1 MKIAIKLLFATVSIV
16 LITACG
22 GGSSGGSAT
31 VVTGPVASANAFNLK
46 SGYSRLVSAGY
57 TKTFNITGTCIGTF
71 TITAGPATTSTTFE
85 GASAL
90 SGAEVASFSFVNC
103 TPSTD
108 SSTITRY
115 YDSNYIPKGSATV
128 GGDYTVYTSTPSISS
143 TARVGDVTI
152 IGTRNRYTSS
162 TKTTSTGRTD
172 ETLVLE
178 ADTATTAI
186 ANVISKNYNASG
198 TLTMTEQDRYR
209 VSADGSLTP
218 IALDAQYANGSTTHL
233 IGN

>member
-1 MKIAIKLLFATVSIV
+1 MSTLSKTKYFIAASFAMLL
-16 LITACG
+16 TACG
-22 GGSSGGSAT
+22 GGGGGTIAP
-31 VVTGPVASANAFNLK
+31 TGPVASTNTFNMQ

-57 TKTFNITGTCIGTF
+57 TKTFNLTGTCTGTF

-90 SGAEVASFSFVNC
+90 SGAEVASFSFVGC
-103 TPSTD
+103 TPSTG
-108 SSTITRY
+108 STTTTRY
-115 YDSNYIPKGSATV
+115 FDSNYIPKGNATV
-128 GGDYTVYTSTPSISS
+128 GGDYAVYTSTPYISS

-162 TKTTSTGRTD
+162 AKTTSTGRTD

-186 ANVISKNYNASG
+186 ANIISKTYNASG
-198 TLTMTEQDRYR
+198 TLTVTEQDRYR

-218 IALDAQYANGSTTHL
+218 IALDVQYANGSTTHL